1 MQFKGYRYVYG
12 GASPSGF
19 DCSGMVYY
27 IYRQFG
33 YSVGRTSTDQLRNGY
48 PHVSRSN
55 LKPGDIVLFERTYT
69 SSRPAT
75 HSGIYIGNGQFI
87 HAANS
92 RLGVI
97 VSSFDNDYYSS
108 RFLCGVRIG

>member
-1 MQFKGYRYVYG
+1 MYKH
-12 GASPSGF
+12 
-19 DCSGMVYY
+19 
-27 IYRQFG
+27 FG
-33 YSVGRTSTDQLRNGY
+33 YSVGRTCDAQYYNGY

-69 SSRPAT
+69 CNSPAT
-75 HSGIYIGNGQFI
+75 HAGIYIGNGQFV

-92 RLGVI
+92 RLGVTI
-97 VSSFDNDYYSS
+97 GDIDTSYYSS